1 MRPRVLCNMATSLDG
16 KIAPT
21 RRDGPFVMSRGVE
34 DGRRMRALR
43 SRSDAVV
50 IGATNLR
57 VDDPDLM
64 PSRLRVIVTRSGDQ
78 VDPGAKAFGPELG
91 GEAIVAHASTM
102 PQQTRAVLRPR
113 VTLVELGASQVD
125 LARLLD
131 WLGSERGC
139 RVVLCEGGG
148 IINAGFFAARAIDEL
163 HVTVV
168 PRLLGG
174 SLAPTIV
181 EGPGGAPDTFPDAR
195 LAGLDRVGD
204 ELFLSYTFDW
214 SRSTGTR
221 DANEAAARA

>member
-21 RRDGPFVMSRGVE
+21 RRDGPFAMSRGVE
-34 DGRRMRALR
+34 DGRRMHALR
-43 SRSDAVV
+43 LRSDAIV

-78 VDPGAKAFGPELG
+78 VDPGAKAFSPELG

-102 PQQTRAVLRPR
+102 PEPTRALLRPR
-113 VTLVELGASQVD
+113 VTLVELGASRVD
-125 LARLLD
+125 LAGLIE

-148 IINAGFFAARAIDEL
+148 IINAGLFSAGAIDEL
-163 HVTVV
+163 HMTVV

-181 EGPGGAPDTFPDAR
+181 EGAGGPPDTFPDAT
-195 LAGLDRVGD
+195 LAALDRVGD
-204 ELFLSYTFDW
+204 ELFLTYTFDW
-214 SRSTGTR
+214 SHAARER
-221 DANEAAARA
+221 DVDKSAARA